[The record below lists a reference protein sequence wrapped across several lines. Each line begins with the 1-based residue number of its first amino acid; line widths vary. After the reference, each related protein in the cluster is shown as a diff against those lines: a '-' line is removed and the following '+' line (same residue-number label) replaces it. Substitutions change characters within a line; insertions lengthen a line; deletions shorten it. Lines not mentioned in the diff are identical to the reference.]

1 MSQKMQARFRLVYVS
16 VNKFVFQLVV

>member
-16 VNKFVFQLVV
+16 VNKFVFQLVA